1 MNELRKLPI
10 ASEVNNAK
18 MHKELARN
26 ISYLGNHS
34 LANLGAALKRKQ
46 KPKELMTVPSRKKE

>member
-1 MNELRKLPI
+1 MNELRKLPM
-10 ASEVNNAK
+10 ASEVKRAK
-18 MHKELARN
+18 MHNELARN

-46 KPKELMTVPSRKKE
+46 YPKELMAVPSRKKE